1 MEYLIVYTGNS
12 FWFFQLLRL
21 TQRAVHAFG
30 VELPPRNLLC
40 ILVMPMQHGVL
51 FNIQQVYV
59 SLDYESRFLLDKEII
74 GLTVNR
80 FGKSLMALT
89 TAGFGLSLDLDY
101 VRSALALVAL
111 LWLVATYRLVRLV
124 DSSEVKSKTE

>member
-1 MEYLIVYTGNS
+1 
-12 FWFFQLLRL
+12 
-21 TQRAVHAFG
+21 
-30 VELPPRNLLC
+30 
-40 ILVMPMQHGVL
+40 L

-59 SLDYESRFLLDKEII
+59 SLDYESRFLGKEII

-124 DSSEVKSKTE
+124 DISEVKSKTE